1 MFRLQ
6 CFWVF
11 GSVLRFPFSIFSLS
25 IPHLHTF
32 PFFLNPRTARP
43 EREIQFKNF
52 RNGGSHLIALILF
65 ASLRL
70 SLFSVVSA
78 LCDRIF
84 SLFSLSRSLSSSVLV
99 FSSSLSFVL
108 SFYLTFFFFF
118 FSFAFLSSP
127 FSLSSPTVPARCC
140 LRQLTDGYPSLLLS
154 SLLILLLPS
163 SFPLSVWSG
172 SITALS
178 YHGGL
183 RYHGYALLGQSLIAR
198 QSPRCRLSQLR
209 PRYGS
214 S

>member
-32 PFFLNPRTARP
+32 PFSLNPRTARP

-154 SLLILLLPS
+154 SPHPSSPLLLS
-163 SFPLSVWSG
+163 SLRLVRFNHCPLLPWRA
-172 SITALS
+172 SIPWLCPTWPVPYRSAIS
-178 YHGGL
+178 KV
-183 RYHGYALLGQSLIAR
+183 
-198 QSPRCRLSQLR
+198 
-209 PRYGS
+209 
-214 S
+214 